1 MTTGREIV
9 EFLEQFAPTRS
20 AESWDNVGLL
30 LGDPV
35 QSVTR
40 MMTCLTLTPDVAQE
54 AIVSS
59 VQFIVTHHPILFR
72 PVQSLTSAD
81 PQGAMLLGLAQ
92 AGVAVFSPHTAFDSA
107 VGGVNQQLAELFGL
121 QDIAPIRPA
130 DEENCPGAGRYGTLP
145 AETTLGDFARVVAG
159 HLNAPNLSYVGND
172 AKQVQRVG
180 VACGAAAEFMTDAR
194 QLGCDVLVT
203 GEARF
208 HACLEARNLDIGLVL
223 VGHYQSER
231 PAVESLARTLS
242 ENFPALEVWASRT
255 ESDPLSWI

>member
-1 MTTGREIV
+1 MTTGREIID
-9 EFLEQFAPTRS
+9 FLEGFAPTRS

-30 LGDPV
+30 LGDSA

-40 MMTCLTLTPDVAQE
+40 VMTCLTLTPDVAQE
-54 AIVSS
+54 AVTAGAE
-59 VQFIVTHHPILFR
+59 FIVTHHPILFR
-72 PVQSLTSAD
+72 PVQSLTTAN

-107 VGGVNQQLAELFGL
+107 VNGVNQQLAELFEL

-130 DEENCPGAGRYGTLP
+130 DEENGPGSGRHGVLST
-145 AETTLGDFARVVAG
+145 ETTLGDFVRVVAEQ
-159 HLNAPNLSYVGND
+159 LSAPHLSYVGD
-172 AKQVQRVG
+172 DRQRVQRVG
-180 VACGAAAEFMTDAR
+180 VACGAAAEFMSDAR
-194 QLGCDVLVT
+194 KLGCDVLVT

-208 HACLEARNLDIGLVL
+208 HDCLEARGTGIGLVL

-231 PAVESLARTLS
+231 PAVESLAATLS